1 MRIVTFLIAMVLSS
15 VTVVHGY
22 ELPWKKESFS
32 YYGNGESLT
41 QVLNNFSLSVGTHII
56 VSDQVTGTLQGA
68 YFAPT
73 AQHFLRQL
81 SERYGLV
88 WYYDGEVLYV
98 YHRNQLQQRHLH
110 SDMMTA
116 SELQRRIENHPA
128 WNHRYQIYT
137 DDTDEQVIVTA
148 PPRLM
153 ALLENWLE
161 QWKEEESSS
170 LYVSRIFQ
178 LRYAWATDKK
188 FKNRDDTI
196 VIPGV
201 VTLLK
206 KIFAGQVP
214 PPKTEQTPH
223 DRTAKGVLENTK
235 NAATETQETNPK
247 PIFDTRNDVRIEA
260 DVRLNAIVIHAPR
273 YQMTMYEE
281 LIAELDAPA
290 GLIEIE
296 AMVVDVSI
304 EKSDELGISW
314 RLSNDRHA
322 IGYGT
327 IDSSLN
333 AGEVIAN
340 VGAGVNFS
348 TLAASGARQFLSRI
362 SALKTQGNARVMSR
376 PSVLTIDNFEAVL
389 DLHQTF
395 HVRVAGHEA
404 VELYPITVG
413 TLLKVTPHIIASR
426 KDRGIQLAIAIE
438 DGSILQQTVDNIPIV
453 RNNTINTQAI
463 IGEHQSLLIGGHY
476 YESESDRDEGIPIL
490 QDLPLIGMLFSRER
504 TERTRIERLYLIT
517 PRIIALP
524 SAMLQ
529 N

>member
-1 MRIVTFLIAMVLSS
+1 MRIVILFVMVLMSS
-15 VTVVHGY
+15 VNTVYGY

-41 QVLNNFSLSVGTHII
+41 QVLNNFSLSVGTQII

-88 WYYDGEVLYV
+88 WYYDGEVLYI
-98 YHRNQLQQRHLH
+98 YHRNQLQQRSLH

-128 WNHRYQIYT
+128 WNPRYQIYR
-137 DDTDEQVIVTA
+137 DDPDEQVIVTA
-148 PPRLM
+148 PPRLI

-161 QWKEEESSS
+161 QWRKEESSS

-206 KIFAGQVP
+206 KIFAGQIPP
-214 PPKTEQTPH
+214 PPKTEQPNN
-223 DRTAKGVLENTK
+223 DRTAKGVLEQKK
-235 NAATETQETNPK
+235 NPTQTQPDPK
-247 PIFDTRNDVRIEA
+247 PIFDTRGHVRIEA

-273 YQMTMYEE
+273 YQMAMYEE

-333 AGEVIAN
+333 VGEVIAN

-413 TLLKVTPHIIASR
+413 TMLKVTPHIIASS

-453 RNNTINTQAI
+453 RNNTINTQAV

-517 PRIIALP
+517 PRIIAMP